1 MKSML
6 SRLMQASLICCLAL
20 MITGCDEFLSD
31 NPISPHLWMNETP
44 MTMKVGDT
52 YTRKARAHSDAVVA
66 YSSSDETVATV
77 DNKGTVTA
85 LAEGTTTITA
95 FTTGQDKEGG
105 ISYTQESVSYL
116 VTVEKAVD
124 PMLST
129 PLTFEAKTAGAVV
142 TFKAS
147 TALVAASAKDI
158 EYSTDGGTT
167 WTAGNTGGTGV
178 SVTLTNI
185 GDKVMFRGTNDR
197 YSDITPNS
205 YYNKFSCTEDCYIYG
220 NMMSLINKDNF
231 ATNKELTARNAFAHM
246 FYNNAHIVN
255 HDTKTLELPATTL
268 TEACY
273 FEMFAKCTALTSAPK
288 LPATTLADACYQEM
302 FEACTALTTAPELPA
317 TTLTGGCYYCMFQDC
332 TALTTAPELPA
343 TTLAINCYSGM
354 FYGCTALTN
363 TPELPA
369 TTLADG
375 CYFGMFYGCTALTNT
390 PELPATTLADA
401 CYYGMFAG
409 CLALTAAPELPATT
423 LADGCYYGMFE
434 DCTALTTAPK
444 LPATT
449 LVKECYC
456 RMFKGCTSL
465 TQVWVKANYTNANG
479 ECTKMFKDC
488 TDAATSTFYSDD
500 AANWKTAFT
509 TELGS
514 WATAAYPAAP

>member
-1 MKSML
+1 MKKSML

-52 YTRKARAHSDAVVA
+52 YTRKARARTDAVVA

-124 PMLST
+124 PMLAT

-142 TFKAS
+142 TFKENH
-147 TALVAASAKDI
+147 AATGSAKDI

-167 WTAGNTGGTGV
+167 WTAGNTGGAGV

-185 GDKVMFRGTNDR
+185 GDKVMFRGTNDT
-197 YSDITPNS
+197 YCVVGAGN
-205 YYNKFSCTEDCYIYG
+205 YNNKFSCTEDCYIYG
-220 NMMSLINKDNF
+220 NVMSLINKDNF
-231 ATNKELTARNAFAHM
+231 ATNKEFTEKYALSNM

-255 HDTKTLELPATTL
+255 HDTKTLELPATTMK
-268 TEACY
+268 EGCY
-273 FEMFAKCTALTSAPK
+273 WDMFAKCTALTCAPK

-302 FEACTALTTAPELPA
+302 FE
-317 TTLTGGCYYCMFQDC
+317 
-332 TALTTAPELPA
+332 
-343 TTLAINCYSGM
+343 
-354 FYGCTALTN
+354 GCTAL
-363 TPELPA
+363 A
-369 TTLADG
+369 
-375 CYFGMFYGCTALTNT
+375 
-390 PELPATTLADA
+390 
-401 CYYGMFAG
+401 
-409 CLALTAAPELPATT
+409 AAPELPATT
-423 LADGCYYGMFE
+423 LAGACYYEMFVG
-434 DCTALTTAPK
+434 CTALTAAPALPATTLAGLCYQEMFVGCTALTNAPELPATTLAERCYWGMFGNCTALTAAPALPATTLKDYCYDSMFYGCTNLIETPK

-449 LVKECYC
+449 LVDYCYNQ
-456 RMFKGCTSL
+456 MFYNCTSL
-465 TQVWVKANYTNANG
+465 TKAWVKADYTVANN
-479 ECTKMFKDC
+479 ECTDMFKGC
-488 TDAATSTFYSDD
+488 TDAATSTFYSDY
-500 AANWKTAFT
+500 AANWQAAFPTA
-509 TELGS
+509 LGS
-514 WATAAYPAAP
+514 WATAPYPAAP